1 MGNIFLKPWRC
12 AQFRSGASK
21 TMGNNYASVRSCAQ
35 MPEFH
40 GEQFDICTLLCPNLH
55 AGRSAPPQMRPC
67 TRGFTVNPCRAT
79 GTTANETVH
88 PRFHSKPNAGRP
100 APPQMRPCTLSFI
113 VNPCRAT
120 GSHRSLRPITPP
132 DHSAPRLPPCL
143 CLPRNSRGVMP
154 NSLRNCR
161 LK

>member
-55 AGRSAPPQMRPC
+55 AGRPAPPQMRPC
-67 TRGFTVNPCRAT
+67 TRGFTVNACRAT
-79 GTTANETVH
+79 GTTANETVY
-88 PRFHSKPNAGRP
+88 PKFHSKPMPGDRQ
-100 APPQMRPCTLSFI
+100 PPL
-113 VNPCRAT
+113 
-120 GSHRSLRPITPP
+120 TPP
-132 DHSAPRLPPCL
+132 AHTAPRLPPCL
-143 CLPRNSRGVMP
+143 CLPRNSRGVIP

-161 LK
+161 LKYETLSNP